1 MCQNPKCI
9 YVHPNLPQKSQL
21 KWTAALANTTNI
33 SNQPPADNDNGN
45 ITEAQKPSET
55 TKPTQEPAGVNV
67 TTNNTMVI
75 QSS

>member
-33 SNQPPADNDNGN
+33 SNQAPADTGN
-45 ITEAQKPSET
+45 ETEAQKPNET
-55 TKPTQEPAGVNV
+55 NKTTQEPVAVNV
-67 TTNNTMVI
+67 TTNNSMVI